1 LKGKYIALFPLH
13 CGVSVV
19 EYTSKIKKAEELR
32 MSNIVITKN
41 STYDE
46 RMQAIRE
53 SAERFAKIK
62 ARRARLAASAARVR
76 KYVDEVDKPERKKF
90 DDMIDKMDENHN
102 HYTDGEK
109 YLAEHYGER
118 LADQTSYESEEG
130 WN

>member
-1 LKGKYIALFPLH
+1 
-13 CGVSVV
+13 
-19 EYTSKIKKAEELR
+19 

-46 RMQAIRE
+46 RMDAIRE

-90 DDMIDKMDENHN
+90 DDMISKMDENYN
-102 HYTDGEK
+102 HYQDAPQYAEKYYGEK
-109 YLAEHYGER
+109 MRDTVAM
-118 LADQTSYESEEG
+118 DND

>member
-1 LKGKYIALFPLH
+1 LKGKYIALFPLQ
-13 CGVSVV
+13 CSVSVV
-19 EYTSKIKKAEELR
+19 EYTSKMKKAEELQ

-41 STYDE
+41 STQEE
-46 RMQAIRE
+46 RMIAIRE
-53 SAERFAKIK
+53 ASERFAKIK
-62 ARRARLAASAARVR
+62 ARRDRLAASAARVR

-102 HYTDGEK
+102 QYTDGEK

>member
-1 LKGKYIALFPLH
+1 
-13 CGVSVV
+13 
-19 EYTSKIKKAEELR
+19 
-32 MSNIVITKN
+32 MSNYVITKE
-41 STYDE
+41 STNEE
-46 RMQAIRE
+46 RMQVIREAAERLAIR
-53 SAERFAKIK
+53 K

-102 HYTDGEK
+102 QYTDGEK
-109 YLAEHYGER
+109 YLAEHYGDR

>member
-1 LKGKYIALFPLH
+1 MKGKYIALFPLQ
-13 CGVSVV
+13 CSVSVV
-19 EYTSKIKKAEELR
+19 EYTSKMKKAEELQ

-41 STYDE
+41 STQEE
-46 RMQAIRE
+46 RMIAIRE
-53 SAERFAKIK
+53 ASERFAKIK
-62 ARRARLAASAARVR
+62 ARRDRLAASAARVR

-102 HYTDGEK
+102 QYTDGEK